1 MLIRPTTQEEIR
13 KVAHDRLWDIKA
25 VYALDCEKVTKWLKE
40 HARQELGGGLNQQ
53 RAVGQY
59 PALSEDLERLY
70 DVAEMSIDPQLMQE
84 AQDGLFKQKA
94 PSISGIF
101 GKGVLFLVTGGLE
114 LSFFSYLVLYR
125 EAGGMLIGL
134 ALLLLAG
141 GVLCGIG
148 MTEILMHGTKTK
160 YGIEERVGSFYYIML
175 VVGLALLAGITVF
188 RWTSGGPFAGITAA
202 FFGIGVTAT
211 EIAVEYSYQLRKLY
225 LRLMFR
231 AQEYYA
237 ARQFRKDL
245 GSKDTHE
252 DDTWFTTYKSFIDG
266 ATETITNVTR

>member
-1 MLIRPTTQEEIR
+1 M
-13 KVAHDRLWDIKA
+13 
-25 VYALDCEKVTKWLKE
+25 
-40 HARQELGGGLNQQ
+40 
-53 RAVGQY
+53 RAEAQY
-59 PALSEDLERLY
+59 PAISEDLERLY

-84 AQDGLFKQKA
+84 AQDGVFQQMA
-94 PSISGIF
+94 PSISGIL
-101 GKGVLFLVTGGLE
+101 GKGLLFLVTGGLE

-148 MTEILMHGTKTK
+148 ITELVMHSTRSK
-160 YGIEERVGSFYYIML
+160 YGIAERVGAFYYIMIVVGIAL
-175 VVGLALLAGITVF
+175 VVGITAF
-188 RWTSGGPFAGITAA
+188 RWMNGGTFAGVTAA
-202 FFGIGVTAT
+202 FFGLAVTTT

-225 LRLMFR
+225 LKLMFR

-245 GSKDTHE
+245 GSKETHE

-266 ATETITNVTR
+266 ATTTIHNTTL

>member
-1 MLIRPTTQEEIR
+1 
-13 KVAHDRLWDIKA
+13 
-25 VYALDCEKVTKWLKE
+25 LKE
-40 HARQELGGGLNQQ
+40 HARQELGGDLNRQ

-84 AQDGLFKQKA
+84 AHDGLFKQKA

-101 GKGVLFLVTGGLE
+101 GKALLFLVTGGLE

-141 GVLCGIG
+141 GVLSGIG
-148 MTEILMHGTKTK
+148 ITEVLIHGTKSK
-160 YGIEERVGSFYYIML
+160 YGIEEKVGAFYFVLI
-175 VVGLALLAGITVF
+175 VVGVVLLGGITAF
-188 RWTSGGPFAGITAA
+188 RWMSGGTFAGVTAA
-202 FFGIGVTAT
+202 FFGLAVTTT

-225 LRLMFR
+225 LKLMFR

-237 ARQFRKDL
+237 AKQFRKDL
-245 GSKDTHE
+245 GSKETHE

-266 ATETITNVTR
+266 ATETINNATR